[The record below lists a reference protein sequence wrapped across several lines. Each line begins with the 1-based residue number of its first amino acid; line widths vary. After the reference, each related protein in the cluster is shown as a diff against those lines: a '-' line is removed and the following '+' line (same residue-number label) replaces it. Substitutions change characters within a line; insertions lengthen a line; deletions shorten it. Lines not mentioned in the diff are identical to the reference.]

1 MSAHYS
7 QPATT
12 VAIMRAWTSKA
23 VNVLTIFQNAT
34 VGIVSVDFKPYLPFD
49 LGGINSVVRVGI
61 ALNDKDNG
69 PTQADGEAPTLVAFD
84 EKQDYL
90 GTSDW
95 IANSHVNGGTYV
107 DVVVHQI
114 EVSQGKSPTYLQVLG
129 HRDAVCVAYVGQ
141 TWPDG
146 EQRAWLGDLGRSCGK
161 GWFYSNVE
169 VGDDGYKPGQYDL

>member
-1 MSAHYS
+1 
-7 QPATT
+7 
-12 VAIMRAWTSKA
+12 MRTWTSKA

-34 VGIVSVDFKPYLPFD
+34 VGIVSIDFKPYLPFD

-61 ALNDKDNG
+61 AINDRDNG
-69 PTQADGEAPTLVAFD
+69 PNKADGEAPSFVAFN
-84 EKQDYL
+84 EKENYL

-95 IANSHVNGGTYV
+95 IANKHLNGGTYV

-114 EVSQGKSPTYLQVLG
+114 EQSQGKSPTYLQVLG

-161 GWFYSNVE
+161 GWFYSNTVI
-169 VGDDGYKPGQYDL
+169 GNDGYKPG